1 MAFNKEIHHRRS
13 IRLTEY
19 DYSQP
24 NAYFVT
30 ICTFKKECLFGE
42 VVDRE
47 MRLNEVGM
55 IVANDW
61 IHSGVIRNEIELD
74 EWIIMP
80 NHFHAVVWFRS
91 DSELD
96 GVRKYIM
103 KNPLKWGEDPENPHK
118 KFGIRTPCLHRLP
131 VCGRDRP
138 Q

>member
-1 MAFNKEIHHRRS
+1 MAFNKIIHHRRS

-118 KFGIRTPCLHRLP
+118 KIRYQDAVLA
-131 VCGRDRP
+131 
-138 Q
+138 